1 MKLQINLLAYTIAAF
16 LIFAVINSFSFTTYA
31 NEDHHKFKDEYEK
44 LDIKTKQQVDD
55 ILSSLKEDLTALG
68 VEVPKHKGKHNGFEN
83 LDDKT
88 KEKAENI
95 IKELK
100 DGKLTKEEANKK
112 LKELGVTLPEK
123 HGKCSVFENLDSKTK
138 EKAKKI
144 FKQMKD
150 GSISKEE
157 GKKQLAKLG
166 IEIPKHPMHES
177 YDKLDD
183 EAKAKVKSRIEEAK
197 SEFEKIGVTFPK
209 KYEYFLK

>member
-1 MKLQINLLAYTIAAF
+1 MKLQINLLAYIMATF
-16 LIFAVINSFSFTTYA
+16 LTFGLMNSASTTTYA
-31 NEDHHKFKDEYEK
+31 NEDHHDFKDEYEK
-44 LDIKTKQQVDD
+44 LDIKTKKKVDD
-55 ILSSLKEDLTALG
+55 ILSSLKEDLSALG
-68 VEVPKHKGKHNGFEN
+68 VEVPKHKGKHHVFEN

-100 DGKLTKEEANKK
+100 DGKLTKEEADKK

-123 HGKCSVFENLDSKTK
+123 HEKCSVFENLNSETK

-144 FKQMKD
+144 FKQMED
-150 GSISKEE
+150 GSLSKEE
-157 GKKQLAKLG
+157 GKKKLAELG
-166 IEIPKHPMHES
+166 IELPKHPMHKS
-177 YDKLDD
+177 YEKLD
-183 EAKAKVKSRIEEAK
+183 EESKAKVKARIEEAK